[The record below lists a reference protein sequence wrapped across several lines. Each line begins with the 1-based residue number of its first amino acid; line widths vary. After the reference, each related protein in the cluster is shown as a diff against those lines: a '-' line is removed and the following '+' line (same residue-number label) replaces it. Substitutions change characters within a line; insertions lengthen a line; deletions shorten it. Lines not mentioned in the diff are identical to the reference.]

1 MKDQSSGIDEAFEK
15 KLNISKRFKLIK
27 LLGTGAFGE
36 IYHAVNLKNNLEV
49 AIKLEPSS
57 SKHPQLLYE
66 TNIYKYLLADTT
78 VFDKGI
84 P

>member
-1 MKDQSSGIDEAFEK
+1 MKGSVIDEVFEK
-15 KLNISKRFKLIK
+15 RLNISKRFKLIK
-27 LLGTGAFGE
+27 KLGTGAFGE
-36 IYHAVNLKNNLEV
+36 IYHAINLKNSLEV
-49 AIKLEPSS
+49 ALKLEPSS